1 MRPGFRTPIQ
11 RLCALA
17 FFLLSLASPA
27 QAGENMLLVLDAS
40 GSMRGK
46 IEGRTKADIAR
57 ATVASVINGWNQD
70 NQLGLIAY
78 GHRRK
83 GDCTDIETLIPVGP
97 LAPETY
103 LNTVNNLGALGMTPL
118 SAAVRQA
125 AQALDWSEHKAT
137 VILVS
142 DGEETCKLDP
152 CTVGADLE
160 KSGVDFT
167 AHVIG
172 FDVADAA
179 HQAQLRCLARAT
191 GGRYFNAR
199 DERELSAALQGAIVA
214 STEPLPPPAQATLAF
229 EQPITIAQALTVRWT
244 GPADNGDFIA
254 MARPEQKDGDYLTYS
269 RMIESGATSGSVA
282 LAAPATAGT
291 YEVRYVNPLRGDVV
305 LARRSVA
312 VQDAAASLEAPESV
326 VAGSRLNVVARGPY
340 GDRHW
345 VGFAKVGSPAGSY
358 LDYARLSGPVSE
370 VELIPP
376 AEPGT
381 YELRY
386 VLNESERVIAARPI
400 AVLPSEVA
408 VSGPASVMAGD
419 TYRFEAKG
427 PVDSRHWIGFA
438 AAGSGPGDYRDYTR
452 PETSPAFGR
461 LSAPIEPG
469 SYELRYVLNEGEKVA
484 ASQRV
489 TVTAAQA
496 SLAPAGK
503 ALAGQ
508 VLRVAFTGPRG
519 NGIWIGF
526 VRTGTLDYLGYASV
540 QADGEANVEV
550 TAPAEPG
557 GYELVF
563 VLGDTALVRQAVEV
577 APAAGQVGGSMP

>member
-1 MRPGFRTPIQ
+1 MRP
-11 RLCALA
+11 ALA
-17 FFLLSLASPA
+17 TVLLAAACTA

-46 IEGRTKADIAR
+46 IEGRTKVDLAR
-57 ATVASVINGWNQD
+57 ETVGGVVRGWSPD

-83 GDCTDIETLIPVGP
+83 GDCADIETLIPVGTLNP
-97 LAPETY
+97 DAY
-103 LNTVNNLGALGMTPL
+103 LKTVNGLGALGMTPL

-125 AQALDWSEHKAT
+125 AQALDWSEQKAT

-142 DGEETCKLDP
+142 DGEETCNLDP
-152 CTVGADLE
+152 CAIGAELE

-199 DERELSAALQGAIVA
+199 DGRELSAALQGAIVA
-214 STEPLPPPAQATLAF
+214 STEPPPPPAQAMVVF
-229 EQPITIAQALTVRWT
+229 EQPVTIAQPLTVRWT
-244 GPADNGDFIA
+244 GPADDGDFIGL
-254 MARPEQKDGDYLTYS
+254 ARPEQKDGDYLTYS
-269 RMIESGATSGSVA
+269 RMIERGTNNGVA
-282 LAAPATAGT
+282 VLEAPATAGT
-291 YEVRYVNPLRGDVV
+291 YEVRYVNPRRGDAV
-305 LARRSVA
+305 LARAPVT
-312 VQDAAASLEAPESV
+312 VQDASATLDAPDSV
-326 VAGSRLNVVARGPY
+326 AAGSRIKVVARGPY
-340 GDRHW
+340 GGRHW
-345 VGFAKVGSPAGSY
+345 VGFAPVGSPVGSY
-358 LDYARLSGPVSE
+358 LHYARLSGPVNE

-376 AEPGT
+376 AQPGT

-386 VLNESERVIAARPI
+386 VLNENERVIASRPI
-400 AVLPSEVA
+400 AVLPSEVV

-419 TYRFEAKG
+419 VYRFEARG
-427 PVDSRHWIGFA
+427 PVDARHWIGFA

-452 PETSPAFGR
+452 PDASPSSGV

-469 SYELRYVLNEGEKVA
+469 SYELRYVLNEGERVA

-489 TVTAAQA
+489 TVTPAKAT
-496 SLAPAGK
+496 LVPAGEP
-503 ALAGQ
+503 LAGEP
-508 VLRVAFTGPRG
+508 LRVAFTGPRG
-519 NGIWIGF
+519 GGIWVGF
-526 VRTGTLDYLGYASV
+526 VRAGTLDYLSYASV
-540 QADGEANVEV
+540 RADGEAAVEV

-557 GYELVF
+557 RYELVF
-563 VLGDTALVRQAVEV
+563 VVGEAAVVRLAVSVLE
-577 APAAGQVGGSMP
+577 AIRDGANSIP